1 MKISQITLDKGLQM
15 RAFMDKNT
23 VDDYAERLL
32 EGDTFPPVILFNDGK
47 NNYVGDGHNRIF
59 AHKQAGIEIINAD
72 VRPGT
77 RRDALFYALSANARN
92 GQRRTVDDKRK
103 AVMTMLDDME
113 WSEES
118 DRNIAKACVVS
129 HVFVS
134 KLRKA
139 EGKQPDVINVKG
151 NGTEYKMANRAK
163 KEPNESQAPETSDQE
178 EKIFEMATEIRSMA
192 EELEAS
198 ERRIAVAALEA
209 TPEEKRLASVKL
221 EELAAEVKAVSENN
235 RVLRISRDTYQNEC
249 AELKKQVAYC
259 KRRYEKAE
267 KEVELLAKQ
276 MKAFKNRAE
285 TAEAHLAING

>member
-276 MKAFKNRAE
+276 MKVFKDRAE

>member
-276 MKAFKNRAE
+276 MKAFKDRAE